1 MAKSKVINTVL
12 NLRDNM
18 SGGLL
23 KAARNAKK
31 AGAKIDDS
39 MIQSTRRVIAFKNT
53 SIKAMQDFAKKSVV
67 AAGAAVTGLT
77 TAFIALDGATEEYR
91 VAQGKL
97 NTAFDAAGFSAEAAR
112 KSYRNFYAILG
123 DTDTATEASQLL
135 AQLAENEQDVST
147 WTRIA
152 AGAHGTFGDSL
163 PIEGLIEASN
173 ETAKVGEVTGVL
185 ADALNWVGIMEDDFN
200 DKLSACGTEAKRNKL
215 IMDTLSGAYEDA
227 ATAFYENNKQVINAR
242 RNQATLS
249 EVTAK
254 LGEASQT
261 AKNGVMQLLGAQ
273 EDGSYRA
280 GSALEWLNNKA
291 TAFSNWVAGVDV
303 STLTARFD
311 QGFATIRDKA
321 SQAFNWIKTNVV
333 PVASAFKD
341 AAKEAFSWAQENVLP
356 QAEALLG
363 KLAGAFEWVA
373 QNMDKVGPVL
383 EGLVKLWGASKIAKF
398 GTDAVGTASDL
409 WEFGRTAKELG
420 SRNLPKM
427 LGGIKG
433 GAGKV
438 FDLLALGADKAGT
451 GIVKLGGG
459 FKTALGKLGG
469 FVGTAFKFVAANPIV
484 LGIAA
489 AIAAGVL
496 IWQNWDTIKQ
506 YAGQLWEKVKD
517 VFGKIGSWISEKF
530 NGVKDAASGLWTSIK
545 ETFGGIKDSIVG
557 AFEGAKDKV
566 SGFFS
571 WLDQE
576 IESKPI
582 IGQLYKGGKWL
593 IGGAVDLLTGNAL
606 GTSYWRGGLT
616 RVNERGGEIMN
627 LPNGT
632 QIIPHDISAR
642 MAGGPRVTV
651 NVTVAGNVI
660 GNEQY
665 ADELGERI
673 ADKLLRA
680 IENM

>member
-1 MAKSKVINTVL
+1 MTGALADTLNWLNISEDEFNTKL
-12 NLRDNM
+12 
-18 SGGLL
+18 
-23 KAARNAKK
+23 AA
-31 AGAKIDDS
+31 
-39 MIQSTRRVIAFKNT
+39 
-53 SIKAMQDFAKKSVV
+53 
-67 AAGAAVTGLT
+67 TGT
-77 TAFIALDGATEEYR
+77 TAGRTTLILDT
-91 VAQGKL
+91 L
-97 NTAFDAAGFSAEAAR
+97 TAAYDG
-112 KSYRNFYAILG
+112 Y
-123 DTDTATEASQLL
+123 
-135 AQLAENEQDVST
+135 
-147 WTRIA
+147 
-152 AGAHGTFGDSL
+152 
-163 PIEGLIEASN
+163 
-173 ETAKVGEVTGVL
+173 
-185 ADALNWVGIMEDDFN
+185 ADAFYQNNTQLVKNRAYQTQVN
-200 DKLSACGTEAKRNKL
+200 N
-215 IMDTLSGAYEDA
+215 TL
-227 ATAFYENNKQVINAR
+227 
-242 RNQATLS
+242 
-249 EVTAK
+249 AK
-254 LGEASQT
+254 LGEASAT

-291 TAFSNWVAGVDV
+291 TAFSDWVAGVDV

-321 SQAFNWIKTNVV
+321 SQAFDWIKTNVV

-341 AAKEAFSWAQENVLP
+341 AAKEAFSWVQENVLP

-383 EGLVKLWGASKIAKF
+383 EGLVKLWGVSKIAKF
-398 GTDAVGTASDL
+398 GTDAVGAASDL
-409 WEFGRTAKELG
+409 WEFGRTVKRIGGTELPKKLG
-420 SRNLPKM
+420 SFKN
-427 LGGIKG
+427 
-433 GAGKV
+433 GAGKA
-438 FDLLALGADKAGT
+438 FNLLALGADKAGI

-517 VFGKIGSWISEKF
+517 VFGRIGSWISEKF

-557 AFEGAKDKV
+557 AFEGAKEKV

-582 IGQLYKGGKWL
+582 IGQIYKGGKWL
-593 IGGAVDLLTGNAL
+593 IGGAVDLLAGNAL

-642 MAGGPRVTV
+642 MAGGLRVTV

-665 ADELGERI
+665 ADELGEHI

-680 IENM
+680 IKNM

>member
-1 MAKSKVINTVL
+1 MVKSKVINTVL

-31 AGAKIDDS
+31 AGADIDDS
-39 MIQSTRRVIAFKNT
+39 MIYATRQVVAFKNK
-53 SIKAMQDFAKKSVV
+53 SVKAMQDFAKKSAV
-67 AAGAAVTGLT
+67 AASAAVTGLA

-91 VAQGKL
+91 IAQGKL
-97 NTAFDAAGFSAEAAR
+97 NTAFDAADLSATAAR

-135 AQLAENEQDVST
+135 AELVENEKDIAT

-152 AGAHGTFGDSL
+152 AGAHGKWGDSL
-163 PIEGLIEASN
+163 PIEGLIESSN

-200 DKLSACGTEAKRNKL
+200 EKLAACGTEAKRNKL

-249 EVTAK
+249 EVTSK
-254 LGEASQT
+254 LGDTSALV
-261 AKNGVMQLLGAQ
+261 KNRLWEMFGAA
-273 EDGSYRA
+273 EDGTLRP
-280 GSALEWLNNKA
+280 GSALEWLTQKA
-291 TAFSNWVAGVDV
+291 TAFSDWVESVDV
-303 STLTARFD
+303 SALTTRFD
-311 QGFATIRDKA
+311 QGFATMRNTA
-321 SQAFNWIKTNVV
+321 SQAFEWMKTNVA

-341 AAKEAFSWAQENVLP
+341 AAIEAFSWAQENVLP
-356 QAEALLG
+356 KAEALLG

-383 EGLVKLWGASKIAKF
+383 EGLIKLWAASKIVKF
-398 GTDAVGTASDL
+398 GTDVVDTGNTLWQFGKTVTKVGGT
-409 WEFGRTAKELG
+409 
-420 SRNLPKM
+420 NLTKM

-438 FDLLALGADKAGT
+438 FDGLVIGADKLGT
-451 GIVKLGGG
+451 GIVKLGGFFG
-459 FKTALGKLGG
+459 QVVGKVAGVGKGLLGLAAAHPIITGL
-469 FVGTAFKFVAANPIV
+469 VVAAGLI
-484 LGIAA
+484 IA
-489 AIAAGVL
+489 
-496 IWQNWDTIKQ
+496 NWDKIKPVLVN
-506 YAGQLWEKVKD
+506 LWNTAKE
-517 VFGKIGSWISEKF
+517 VFGAVRDWAVEKF
-530 NGVKDAASGLWTSIK
+530 NAIKDTAIGLLTSVK
-545 ETFGGIKDSIVG
+545 ETFLGIKDAIVG
-557 AFEGAKDKV
+557 AFTSAKETV

-571 WLDQE
+571 WLDDK
-576 IESKPI
+576 IESIPLL
-582 IGQLYKGGKWL
+582 GSLYSGGKSALSW
-593 IGGAVDLLTGNAL
+593 IGGKLTGNAL

-651 NVTVAGNVI
+651 HVTVAGNVI